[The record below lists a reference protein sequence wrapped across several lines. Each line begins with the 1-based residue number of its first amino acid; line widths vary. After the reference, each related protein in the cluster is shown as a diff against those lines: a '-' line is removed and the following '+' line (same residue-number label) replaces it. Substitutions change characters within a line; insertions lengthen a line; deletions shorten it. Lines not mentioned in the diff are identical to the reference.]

1 MVPGGPEGV
10 EETEEGGEMVAAD
23 DMASPTE
30 YAILLPLSAT
40 LLLTSFSS
48 AWQDARRGP
57 LNPPKTI

>member
-30 YAILLPLSAT
+30 YAILSYHSLPLHC
-40 LLLTSFSS
+40 
-48 AWQDARRGP
+48 
-57 LNPPKTI
+57 